1 MACVPRQYSCLINL
15 FREKTLKDFENKVAV
30 ITGGASGLGRAFA
43 DKAAAL
49 NMKLVLGDIREEPLQ
64 QAVTELKS
72 AGAEVVA
79 LAGDV
84 SKAEY
89 IEALAALATDSYGAV
104 NCLFNNAGVGSGGL
118 IWENTVKDW
127 EWVLNVN
134 LWGVIHGV
142 RIFTPLM
149 LAAARSDPAYEGHI
163 VSVSSIAGL
172 IAPGLMG
179 AYNVS
184 KHAVVAHAESLYHD
198 LAKTEPRIA
207 ASVLCPGF
215 TPTGISKSHISRPTE
230 MQNVDRPTDSMIKAQ
245 LMIEKAVSSGRL
257 TAVDVANI
265 TFDAIKDKQ
274 FYILSHPNFMKL
286 VKARLDDIA
295 ELHNPRDVFSL
306 RD

>member
-1 MACVPRQYSCLINL
+1 MSENARQWLSLNNFY
-15 FREKTLKDFENKVAV
+15 RGKPLKDFEKKVAV
-30 ITGGASGLGRAFA
+30 ITGGANGLGRAFA
-43 DKAAAL
+43 EKAATL
-49 NMKLVLGDIREEPLQ
+49 KMKLVLGDIREEPLQ
-64 QAVTELKS
+64 QAVAELKS
-72 AGAEVVA
+72 TGAEVVA

-84 SKAEY
+84 SKADY
-89 IEALAALATDSYGAV
+89 LEALAALATNSFGAV
-104 NCLFNNAGVGSGGL
+104 HCLFNNAGVGSGGL

-149 LAAARSDPAYEGHI
+149 LESARNDPEYEGHI

-172 IAPGLMG
+172 IAPSLMG

-184 KHAVVAHAESLYHD
+184 KHAVVAHSESLYHD
-198 LAKTEPRIA
+198 LAKVEPRIA

-215 TPTGISKSHISRPTE
+215 TPTGISKSHISRPAD
-230 MQNVDRPTDSMIKAQ
+230 MQNTDRPTDSMIKAQ
-245 LMIEKAVSSGRL
+245 QMIERAVSAGRL

-265 TFDAIKDKQ
+265 TFDAIRDKQ

-286 VKARLDDIA
+286 IKARLEDIA
-295 ELHNPRDVFSL
+295 ELRNPRDVFSL
-306 RD
+306 KD

>member
-1 MACVPRQYSCLINL
+1 MKN
-15 FREKTLKDFENKVAV
+15 FENKVAV

-49 NMKLVLGDIREEPLQ
+49 KMKLVLADIRDEPLQ
-64 QAVTELKS
+64 QAVKELK
-72 AGAEVVA
+72 AQGAEVVA

-84 SKAEY
+84 SKPSY
-89 IEALAALATDSYGAV
+89 IEGLAKLSTDAFGAV
-104 NCLFNNAGVGSGGL
+104 HCLFNNAGVGSGGL

-142 RIFTPLM
+142 RTFTPLM
-149 LAAARSDPAYEGHI
+149 LAAARNDPAYEGHI
-163 VSVSSIAGL
+163 VSVASIAGL
-172 IAPGLMG
+172 ISPGLMG

-184 KHAVVAHAESLYHD
+184 KHAVVAHTESLYHD
-198 LAKTEPRIA
+198 LAKIEPRVA

-215 TPTGISKSHISRPTE
+215 TPTGISKSHVSRPAD
-230 MQNVDRPTDSMIKAQ
+230 MQNLERPTDSMIQAQ
-245 LMIEKAVSSGRL
+245 LMVAKAVSSGRL

-265 TFDAIKDKQ
+265 TFDAIRDRQ
-274 FYILSHPNFMKL
+274 FYILTHPNFMKL

-295 ELHNPRDVFSL
+295 ELRNPRDVFSL
-306 RD
+306 KG

>member
-1 MACVPRQYSCLINL
+1 M
-15 FREKTLKDFENKVAV
+15 KDFENKVAV

-64 QAVTELKS
+64 QAVVELKS

-89 IEALAALATDSYGAV
+89 IEALAALATDSFGVV

-149 LAAARSDPAYEGHI
+149 LASARSDPAYEGHI

-215 TPTGISKSHISRPTE
+215 TPTGISKSHVSRPTE

-245 LMIEKAVSSGRL
+245 QMIEKAVSSGRL

-265 TFDAIKDKQ
+265 TFDAIRDKQ

-286 VKARLDDIA
+286 VKARIDDIA
-295 ELHNPRDVFSL
+295 ELRNPRDVFSL
-306 RD
+306 KD

>member
-1 MACVPRQYSCLINL
+1 MLVEVEYFIALCELPLPQ
-15 FREKTLKDFENKVAV
+15 LKDFDKKVAV
-30 ITGGASGLGRAFA
+30 ITGGASGLGRALA
-43 DKAAAL
+43 DKAASL
-49 NMKLVLGDIREEPLQ
+49 KMKLVLGDIRDAPLQ
-64 QAVTELKS
+64 QAVAELKS
-72 AGAEVVA
+72 AGAQVVA

-84 SKAEY
+84 SKTEY
-89 IEALAALATDSYGAV
+89 IEALAALATDSFGAV
-104 NCLFNNAGVGSGGL
+104 HCLFNNAGVGSGGL

-149 LAAARSDPAYEGHI
+149 LKAAKNDLAYEGHI

-184 KHAVVAHAESLYHD
+184 KHAVVAHSESLYHD
-198 LAKTEPRIA
+198 LAKVEPRIT

-215 TPTGISKSHISRPTE
+215 TPTGISKSHISRPADLQNAGSPTE
-230 MQNVDRPTDSMIKAQ
+230 SMMLAQ
-245 LMIEKAVSSGRL
+245 QMIDKAVSSGKL
-257 TAVDVANI
+257 TATDVANI
-265 TFDAIKDKQ
+265 TFDAIRDKQ

-286 VKARLDDIA
+286 VKMRLDDISN
-295 ELHNPRDVFSL
+295 LRNPGDVFNLKS
-306 RD
+306 

>member
-1 MACVPRQYSCLINL
+1 M
-15 FREKTLKDFENKVAV
+15 KDFENKVAV

-43 DKAAAL
+43 DKAASL
-49 NMKLVLGDIREEPLQ
+49 KMKLVLGDIREEPLQ

-79 LAGDV
+79 LSGDV
-84 SKAEY
+84 SKAQY
-89 IEALAALATDSYGAV
+89 IESLAALATDSFGAV
-104 NCLFNNAGVGSGGL
+104 HCLFNNAGVGSGGL

-142 RIFTPLM
+142 RTFTPLM
-149 LAAARSDPAYEGHI
+149 LAAAKADPAYEGHI
-163 VSVSSIAGL
+163 VSVASIAGL

-184 KHAVVAHAESLYHD
+184 KHAVVAHSESLYHD
-198 LAKTEPRIA
+198 LAKVEPRVA

-215 TPTGISKSHISRPTE
+215 TPTGISKSHVSRPVE
-230 MQNVDRPTDSMIKAQ
+230 MQNANRPTDSMIQAQ
-245 LMIEKAVSSGRL
+245 QMIDRAVSSGRL
-257 TAVDVANI
+257 TAADVANI
-265 TFDAIKDKQ
+265 TFDAIRDRQ

-286 VKARLDDIA
+286 VKARLEDIA
-295 ELHNPRDVFSL
+295 ELRNPRDVFNL
-306 RD
+306 KN

>member
-1 MACVPRQYSCLINL
+1 M
-15 FREKTLKDFENKVAV
+15 

-43 DKAAAL
+43 DKAATL
-49 NMKLVLGDIREEPLQ
+49 KMKLVLGDIRDEPLQ

-72 AGAEVVA
+72 HGAEVIA

-84 SKAEY
+84 SKSNY
-89 IEALAALATDSYGAV
+89 IEALAKLATDSFGAV
-104 NCLFNNAGVGSGGL
+104 HCLFNNAGVGSGGL
-118 IWENTVKDW
+118 VWENTVRDW

-149 LAAARSDPAYEGHI
+149 LEAAKNDPGYEGHI
-163 VSVSSIAGL
+163 VSVASIAGL
-172 IAPGLMG
+172 ISPSLMG

-184 KHAVVAHAESLYHD
+184 KHAVVAHTESLYHD
-198 LAKTEPRIA
+198 LAKIEPRVA

-215 TPTGISKSHISRPTE
+215 TPTGISKSHISRPAD
-230 MQNVDRPTDSMIKAQ
+230 MQNLERPTDSMIQAQ
-245 LMIEKAVSSGRL
+245 QMIDKAVSSGKL

-265 TFDAIKDKQ
+265 TFDAIRDKQ
-274 FYILSHPNFMKL
+274 FYILTHPNFMKL

-295 ELHNPRDVFSL
+295 ELRNPRDVFSL
-306 RD
+306 KA

>member
-1 MACVPRQYSCLINL
+1 M
-15 FREKTLKDFENKVAV
+15 KDFNKKVAV

-49 NMKLVLGDIREEPLQ
+49 KMKLVLGDIRAEPLQ
-64 QAVTELKS
+64 QAVAELKS

-84 SKAEY
+84 SKADY
-89 IEALAALATDSYGAV
+89 IEALAALATGSFGAV
-104 NCLFNNAGVGSGGL
+104 HCLFNNAGVGSGGL

-142 RIFTPLM
+142 RTFAPLM
-149 LAAARSDPAYEGHI
+149 LASARSDPEYEGHI

-184 KHAVVAHAESLYHD
+184 KHAVVAHSESLYHD
-198 LAKTEPRIA
+198 LAKVEPRIA

-215 TPTGISKSHISRPTE
+215 TPTGISRSHVSRPAD
-230 MQNVDRPTDSMIKAQ
+230 MQNTDRPTDSMIKAQ
-245 LMIEKAVSSGRL
+245 QMIERAVSAGRL

-265 TFDAIKDKQ
+265 TFDAIRDKQ

-286 VKARLDDIA
+286 VKARLEDIA
-295 ELHNPRDVFSL
+295 ELRNPRDVFSL
-306 RD
+306 KD

>member
-1 MACVPRQYSCLINL
+1 M
-15 FREKTLKDFENKVAV
+15 KDFENKVAV

-43 DKAAAL
+43 DKAATL
-49 NMKLVLGDIREEPLQ
+49 KMKLVLGDIREEPLQ
-64 QAVTELKS
+64 QAVAELKS

-79 LAGDV
+79 LGGDV
-84 SKAEY
+84 SKAQY
-89 IEALAALATDSYGAV
+89 IESLAALATDSFGAV
-104 NCLFNNAGVGSGGL
+104 HCLFNNAGVGSGGL

-142 RIFTPLM
+142 RTFTPLM
-149 LAAARSDPAYEGHI
+149 LAAAKNDLAYEGHI
-163 VSVSSIAGL
+163 VSVASIAGL

-184 KHAVVAHAESLYHD
+184 KHAVVAHSESLYHD
-198 LAKTEPRIA
+198 LAKVEPRIA

-215 TPTGISKSHISRPTE
+215 TPTGISRSHVSRPVE
-230 MQNVDRPTDSMIKAQ
+230 MHNADGPTDSMIKAQ
-245 LMIEKAVSSGRL
+245 QMMERAVSSGRL

-265 TFDAIKDKQ
+265 TFEAIRDRQ

-286 VKARLDDIA
+286 VKARLEDIA
-295 ELHNPRDVFSL
+295 EMRNPRDVFSL
-306 RD
+306 KD

>member
-1 MACVPRQYSCLINL
+1 MKN
-15 FREKTLKDFENKVAV
+15 FENRVAV

-43 DKAAAL
+43 EKAAAIK
-49 NMKLVLGDIREEPLQ
+49 MKLVLGDIRDEPLQ

-72 AGAEVVA
+72 HGAEVVA

-84 SKAEY
+84 SKSNY
-89 IEALAALATDSYGAV
+89 IEALAKLATDSFGAV
-104 NCLFNNAGVGSGGL
+104 HCLFNNAGVGSGGL
-118 IWENTVKDW
+118 VWENTVKDW

-149 LAAARSDPAYEGHI
+149 LAAAKNDPTYEGHI
-163 VSVSSIAGL
+163 VSVASIAGL
-172 IAPGLMG
+172 ISPSLMG

-184 KHAVVAHAESLYHD
+184 KHAVVAHTESLYHD
-198 LAKTEPRIA
+198 LAKIEPRVA

-215 TPTGISKSHISRPTE
+215 TPTGISKSHISRPPG
-230 MQNVDRPTDSMIKAQ
+230 MQNLERPTDSMVQAQ
-245 LMIEKAVSSGRL
+245 QMIDKAVSSGKL

-265 TFDAIKDKQ
+265 TFDAIRDKQ
-274 FYILSHPNFMKL
+274 FYILTHPNFMKL

-295 ELHNPRDVFSL
+295 ELRNPRDVFSL
-306 RD
+306 KA

>member
-1 MACVPRQYSCLINL
+1 M
-15 FREKTLKDFENKVAV
+15 KDFENKIAV

-43 DKAAAL
+43 DKAATL
-49 NMKLVLGDIREEPLQ
+49 KMRLVLGDIREEPLHE
-64 QAVTELKS
+64 AVAELKS

-84 SKAEY
+84 SKAHY
-89 IEALAALATDSYGAV
+89 IESLAALATDSFGAV
-104 NCLFNNAGVGSGGL
+104 HCLFNNAGVGSGGL

-142 RIFTPLM
+142 RTFTPLM
-149 LAAARSDPAYEGHI
+149 LAAAKNDPNYEGHI
-163 VSVSSIAGL
+163 VSVASIAGL

-184 KHAVVAHAESLYHD
+184 KHAVVAHSESLYHD
-198 LAKTEPRIA
+198 LAKVEPRIA
-207 ASVLCPGF
+207 VSVLCPGF
-215 TPTGISKSHISRPTE
+215 TPTGISKSHVSRPE
-230 MQNVDRPTDSMIKAQ
+230 DMLNAERPTDSMVKAQ
-245 LMIEKAVSSGRL
+245 QMIDRAVSSGRL

-265 TFDAIKDKQ
+265 TFEAIRDRQ

-286 VKARLDDIA
+286 VKARLEDIA
-295 ELHNPRDVFSL
+295 ELRNPRDMFSL
-306 RD
+306 KD

>member
-1 MACVPRQYSCLINL
+1 MR
-15 FREKTLKDFENKVAV
+15 DFENKVAV

-43 DKAAAL
+43 DKAL
-49 NMKLVLGDIREEPLQ
+49 TLKMKLVLGDIREEPLQ
-64 QAVTELKS
+64 QAMAELKS

-84 SKAEY
+84 SKADY
-89 IEALAALATDSYGAV
+89 IEALAALATNSFGAV
-104 NCLFNNAGVGSGGL
+104 HCLFNNAGVGSGGL

-142 RIFTPLM
+142 RVFAPLM
-149 LAAARSDPAYEGHI
+149 LAAAKNDSAYEGHI
-163 VSVSSIAGL
+163 ISVSSVAGL

-179 AYNVS
+179 TYNVS
-184 KHAVVAHAESLYHD
+184 KHAVVAHSESLYHD

-215 TPTGISKSHISRPTE
+215 TPTGISKSHVSRPAE
-230 MQNVDRPTDSMIKAQ
+230 MQNADRPTDSMIKAQ
-245 LMIEKAVSSGRL
+245 QLVERAVSSGRL
-257 TAVDVANI
+257 TAADVADV
-265 TFDAIKDKQ
+265 TFDAIRDRQ

-295 ELHNPRDVFSL
+295 ALRNPRDVFSL
-306 RD
+306 KD

>member
-1 MACVPRQYSCLINL
+1 MPEFGLSSTVMGV
-15 FREKTLKDFENKVAV
+15 ELKNFENRVAV

-49 NMKLVLGDIREEPLQ
+49 KMKLVLGDIRDEPLQ

-72 AGAEVVA
+72 HGAEVIA

-84 SKAEY
+84 SKSNY
-89 IEALAALATDSYGAV
+89 IEALAKLATDSFGAV
-104 NCLFNNAGVGSGGL
+104 HCLFNNAGVGSGGL

-149 LAAARSDPAYEGHI
+149 LEAAKNDPAYEGHI
-163 VSVSSIAGL
+163 VSVASIAGL
-172 IAPGLMG
+172 ISPSLMG
-179 AYNVS
+179 TYNVS
-184 KHAVVAHAESLYHD
+184 KHAVVAHTESLYHD
-198 LAKTEPRIA
+198 LAKIEPRVT

-215 TPTGISKSHISRPTE
+215 TPTGISKSHVSRPAD
-230 MQNVDRPTDSMIKAQ
+230 MQNLERPTDSMIQAQ
-245 LMIEKAVSSGRL
+245 QMIDKAVSSGKL

-265 TFDAIKDKQ
+265 TFDAIRDKQ
-274 FYILSHPNFMKL
+274 FYILTHPNFMKL

-295 ELHNPRDVFSL
+295 ELRNPRDVFSL
-306 RD
+306 KT